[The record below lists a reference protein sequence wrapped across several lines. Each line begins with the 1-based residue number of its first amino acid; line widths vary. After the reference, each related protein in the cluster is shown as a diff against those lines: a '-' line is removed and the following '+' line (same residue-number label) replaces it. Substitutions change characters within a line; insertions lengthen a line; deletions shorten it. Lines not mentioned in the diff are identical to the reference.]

1 MNARRSTRLRP
12 LFRFAWLIGGV
23 LSLAACF
30 GGGGDNAPVVQPAVF
45 RNLGFLP
52 GYASSSASAVSSDGS
67 VVVGVATTAAN
78 NRQAF
83 RWNSREGMVGLGF
96 MPGGTTSGA
105 RAVSADGATIV
116 GDGNANSGDP
126 STSLAAFR
134 WTADAGLQRLVPPPG
149 PAISLCSAGGVS
161 GDGAVVVGTCLQFN
175 NAAFRWMASTGSVAL
190 SQFGGGSNQQST
202 AVAISRDGAVIAGA
216 GHPVLTGAVIWATDG
231 SPTILGKLPGHG
243 SGTATAVSR
252 DGSVVVGSSTDGAG
266 NSRAFRWTRQTG
278 MADLGNASDGLLASS
293 ASSVSGDGRI
303 IVGTG
308 TTATGDV
315 ALIWDADHGWRRLD
329 AVLETH
335 RGHRHFRRWAHD
347 CRARHEPAGA
357 DRGLDRDATG
367 LISRLAYTESSCDS
381 SWPRLPCSLCPSRR
395 PTPQRATLSRALT
408 KPDLRARA
416 KRASPRRGK
425 RSRRWRSV
433 ALRAQFST
441 SGIGSR

>member
-1 MNARRSTRLRP
+1 MRRFVIGGVIMNARRSTRLRP
-12 LFRFAWLIGGV
+12 PSSFAWLIGV
-23 LSLAACF
+23 ALTLAACF
-30 GGGGDNAPVVQPAVF
+30 GGGGDNAPVVRHAAF

-52 GYASSSASAVSSDGS
+52 GYASSSARAVSSDGS
-67 VVVGVATTAAN
+67 VAVGTATTAAG

-96 MPGGTTSGA
+96 MPGGSTSSA
-105 RAVSADGATIV
+105 NAVSADGAVIA
-116 GDGNANSGDP
+116 GDGNANAGDP
-126 STSLAAFR
+126 STSHAAFR

-149 PAISLCSAGGVS
+149 PASSLCAAGGVS

-252 DGSVVVGSSTDGAG
+252 DGSVVVGLSTDGAG

-278 MADLGNASDGLLASS
+278 MADLGNASDGVLASS

-308 TTATGDV
+308 NTATGDV

-329 AVLETH
+329 AVLSTDYETPVTGWKLTGATAISDDG
-335 RGHRHFRRWAHD
+335 RTIAGHGTN
-347 CRARHEPAGA
+347 PLGQ
-357 DRGLDRDATG
+357 
-367 LISRLAYTESSCDS
+367 TEA
-381 SWPRLPCSLCPSRR
+381 WMVTLP
-395 PTPQRATLSRALT
+395 
-408 KPDLRARA
+408 D
-416 KRASPRRGK
+416 
-425 RSRRWRSV
+425 
-433 ALRAQFST
+433 
-441 SGIGSR
+441 